1 MASVVVACVALDDA
15 GVDDDGVTTDALC
28 VVAFVDG
35 DAAAVDAADV
45 GELADA
51 GSDAVGTGEFA
62 DVVTGGDALV
72 VDEAA
77 TEFAVEG
84 VAEDDCDGVS
94 EPLDVIPLAP
104 VATGLG
110 NAVGAPEEDARGTFD
125 ASLAEVRD
133 VVSPECCRVYS

>member
-1 MASVVVACVALDDA
+1 MASVAACVALDDA
-15 GVDDDGVTTDALC
+15 GVVDDDGVTTDALC

-35 DAAAVDAADV
+35 DAAVDAADV
-45 GELADA
+45 GEVADA

-62 DVVTGGDALV
+62 DVVTGADALV

-77 TEFAVEG
+77 TGFAVEG
-84 VAEDDCDGVS
+84 VAEDDCELVS
-94 EPLDVIPLAP
+94 EPLDVVPLAP

-110 NAVGAPEEDARGTFD
+110 NAVGAPEDDARGTFD